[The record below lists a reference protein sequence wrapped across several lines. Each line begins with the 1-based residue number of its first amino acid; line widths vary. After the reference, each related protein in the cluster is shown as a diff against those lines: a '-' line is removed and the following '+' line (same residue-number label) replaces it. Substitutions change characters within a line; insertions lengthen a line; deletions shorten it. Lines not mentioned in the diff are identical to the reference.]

1 MVVKNCT
8 VCGYPVEQVVYDRD
22 HPVKIP
28 KKCRCATLGLRVSQC
43 FVAPEMREMD
53 FAHDDGKY
61 GSDLV
66 EKCRRYADTLPGQRN
81 GLLLFGPPDSGKTF
95 LACCIPNEALDRGM
109 KAVVRSTPWLLS
121 RRYDDVPEA
130 VRLLTDAELLVLDD
144 LGAERSS
151 SYGKETVYGVVDM
164 RYQLRRPTIVTTNL
178 TREQLA
184 SEGDIADRRTY
195 NRILGMC
202 RPLKVDTGR
211 HRMTRDAYAEM
222 DKSFGW

>member
-1 MVVKNCT
+1 MCPK
-8 VCGYPVEQVVYDRD
+8 CGHPVERVVYDGTRSVKV
-22 HPVKIP
+22 PV
-28 KKCRCATLGLRVSQC
+28 KCRCASLEARAETA
-43 FVAPEMREMD
+43 FVAPEMRLMD

-61 GSDLV
+61 GGDLV
-66 EKCRRYADTLPGQRN
+66 DKCRRYAATLPAQRN

-95 LACCIPNEALDRGM
+95 LACCIANEALDRGM
-109 KAVVRSTPWLLS
+109 RVACRSMPWVLS
-121 RRYDDVPEA
+121 RRYDEVPTA

-144 LGAERSS
+144 LGAERTSS
-151 SYGKETVYGVVDM
+151 FGKETVYSIVDM
-164 RYQLRRPTIVTTNL
+164 RYQLHRPTIVTSNL

-184 SEGDIADRRTY
+184 GEGDVADRRTY

-211 HRMTRDAYAEM
+211 HRMTRDVYAEM